1 MSITRRRI
9 ASSTSPAL
17 AVKLSI
23 VPQDHIDGIWPLAEG
38 HLLKSYRR
46 CDQNIPLE
54 LRDDLRKGKRQ
65 LWLLTRGDVTIIA
78 AGITTMFVLRSGPA
92 LKIEH
97 FGGGFM
103 GEWLHLL
110 EEVEN
115 YARSQG
121 CRKVMWE
128 GRKGWIRL
136 LADYDV
142 TAWVMEK
149 RLDDDG

>member
-1 MSITRRRI
+1 MHRQT
-9 ASSTSPAL
+9 AHSTSPAL

-23 VPQDHIDGIWPLAEG
+23 VPQDHTDGVWPHVEG

-46 CDQNIPLE
+46 CDQNIPLS
-54 LRDDLRKGKRQ
+54 LRYDLRNGIRQ
-65 LWLLTRGDVTIIA
+65 LWLLTRGDVTIVA
-78 AGITTMFVLRSGPA
+78 AGVTSMHALRSGLA

-97 FGGGFM
+97 FGGSSM

-121 CRKVMWE
+121 CKKVMWE

-136 LADYDV
+136 LADYEV
-142 TAWVMEK
+142 SAFVMEK